1 MGGLHREIRLGV
13 SRRVLLRSITAFS
26 ALVLVVSCK
35 PVQCVRMCCL
45 SEACPKILTQRV
57 GVRAEFRGALSC
69 PCKPFKKRS
78 PPVQKKPYTKTITQ
92 HFNAS
97 HFSQNAA
104 KSIDF
109 KCVLMPCHG
118 SLHFN
123 TVLQNLWDLI
133 NPTVDRGL
141 LHCSPTFLRKLLNY
155 TILPTGPSTNV
166 LFG

>member
-69 PCKPFKKRS
+69 PCKPFKKRCCVAHWHFDHPRS
-78 PPVQKKPYTKTITQ
+78 TKLVWIGRVATQ
-92 HFNAS
+92 QWCFR
-97 HFSQNAA
+97 FPCNAA
-104 KSIDF
+104 PLRTFPFALIKHRRNPAKRRWFIFFLSGCILFLIQDVGSPSSAVTSLRRAS
-109 KCVLMPCHG
+109 CV
-118 SLHFN
+118 
-123 TVLQNLWDLI
+123 
-133 NPTVDRGL
+133 
-141 LHCSPTFLRKLLNY
+141 
-155 TILPTGPSTNV
+155 
-166 LFG
+166 